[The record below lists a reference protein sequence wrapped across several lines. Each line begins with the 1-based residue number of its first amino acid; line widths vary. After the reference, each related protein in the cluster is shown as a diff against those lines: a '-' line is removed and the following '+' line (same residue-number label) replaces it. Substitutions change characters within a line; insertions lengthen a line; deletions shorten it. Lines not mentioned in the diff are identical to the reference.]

1 MTGRTTTATG
11 LVDGADPDVPDV
23 DGDGENACLDCDDT
37 NPALNHTDVDGDGVD
52 TCSNDCDDGDP
63 RNYPG
68 NQEVC
73 DGQDNDCD
81 RLVDGADPDV
91 PDADG
96 DGENACLDCDD
107 TNPALNHADVRR
119 RWCGYLR

>member
-1 MTGRTTTATG
+1 MCDGQDNDCDR
-11 LVDGADPDVPDV
+11 LVDGADPDVPDADD
-23 DGDGENACLDCDDT
+23 DGVNACLDCDD
-37 NPALNHTDVDGDGVD
+37 
-52 TCSNDCDDGDP
+52 SDP

-91 PDADG
+91 PDVDG
-96 DGENACLDCDD
+96 DGFNACLDCDD
-107 TNPALNHADVRR
+107 NDPALNHTDVDGDGVDTCSKR
-119 RWCGYLR
+119 LR